1 MGLNPSTE
9 GDMSDRIRRV
19 QYFYFEVPD
28 QPGEGARLFE
38 KLKDA
43 KVNLVAFTSFP
54 TGGGRSQVD
63 VVPEDPAAFVDAS
76 KRLGMKHSPPREA
89 FLIQGGDRVGAVA
102 DILKKLGAAKVNVTA
117 ANASVA
123 QGGSFGMILWVK
135 PQDVA
140 AAARA
145 LGA

>member
-1 MGLNPSTE
+1 
-9 GDMSDRIRRV
+9 MSDRIRRV

-63 VVPEDPAAFVDAS
+63 VVPEDPAAFLDAT
-76 KRLGMKHSPPREA
+76 KRLGMKHSPPKEA

-123 QGGSFGMILWVK
+123 QGGGFGMILWVK
-135 PQDVA
+135 AQDVA
-140 AAARA
+140 AAAKA

>member
-1 MGLNPSTE
+1 MT
-9 GDMSDRIRRV
+9 DRIRRV

-43 KVNLVAFTSFP
+43 QVNLVAFTSFP

-63 VVPEDPAAFVDAS
+63 VVPEDPAAFLDAT
-76 KRLGMKHSPPREA
+76 KRLGMKHSPPKEA

-102 DILKKLGAAKVNVTA
+102 DILKRLGAAKVNATA
-117 ANASVA
+117 GNASVA
-123 QGGSFGMILWVK
+123 QGGGFGMILWVK

-145 LGA
+145 LGV